1 MENIESIERFIEYGL
16 NKEFSLR
23 PLVKAIWGVNIF
35 WVFGFIYGVVA
46 GGIDCVYG
54 TTMLLLG
61 FISTVV
67 IIVKRKDKTVFGM
80 LSVLSITSMTSIVNF
95 ILLAEILCRII
106 KISLVLKLMV
116 TALPIVLVLILYI
129 ITKRRIKTNAFKDS
143 KSVDRTNIRLYAIL
157 GSTAG
162 LSFAKIFLSKLQP
175 ESVIAIT
182 IIGIVFLSFIYCFGT
197 INLLKVYYINKYNL
211 EKYKHIEEADK

>member
-1 MENIESIERFIEYGL
+1 MENIESVERFVEYGL

-35 WVFGFIYGVVA
+35 WAFGFIYGVVA

-54 TTMLLLG
+54 TMMLLLG

-116 TALPIVLVLILYI
+116 AALPIVLVLILYI

-143 KSVDRTNIRLYAIL
+143 KSVDRSNIRLYAIL

-182 IIGIVFLSFIYCFGT
+182 IIGIIFFAFCCCMGT

-211 EKYKHIEEADK
+211 EKYKHVEEADK

>member
-1 MENIESIERFIEYGL
+1 MENIESIERFVEYGL

-35 WVFGFIYGVVA
+35 WAFGFIYGVVA

-54 TTMLLLG
+54 TIMLLLG

-116 TALPIVLVLILYI
+116 AALPIVLVLILYI

-143 KSVDRTNIRLYAIL
+143 KSVDRSNIRLYAIL

-182 IIGIVFLSFIYCFGT
+182 IIGIIFLSFIYCFGT

-211 EKYKHIEEADK
+211 EKYKHM

>member
-1 MENIESIERFIEYGL
+1 MENIESVERFVEYGL

-35 WVFGFIYGVVA
+35 WAFGFIYGVVA

-54 TTMLLLG
+54 TMMLLLG

-116 TALPIVLVLILYI
+116 AALPIVLVLILYI

-143 KSVDRTNIRLYAIL
+143 KSVDRSNIRLYAIL

-182 IIGIVFLSFIYCFGT
+182 IIGIIFFAFCCCMGT

-211 EKYKHIEEADK
+211 EKYKHM

>member
-1 MENIESIERFIEYGL
+1 MENIESIERFVEYGL

-54 TTMLLLG
+54 TIMLLLG

-116 TALPIVLVLILYI
+116 AALPIVLVLILYI
-129 ITKRRIKTNAFKDS
+129 ITNRRIKTNAFKDS
-143 KSVDRTNIRLYAIL
+143 KSVDRSNIRLYAIL

-182 IIGIVFLSFIYCFGT
+182 IIGIVFLSFIYCFGM

>member
-1 MENIESIERFIEYGL
+1 MENIESVERFVEYGL

-35 WVFGFIYGVVA
+35 WAFGFIYGVVA

-54 TTMLLLG
+54 TMMLLLG

-116 TALPIVLVLILYI
+116 AALPIVLVLILYI

-143 KSVDRTNIRLYAIL
+143 KSVDRSNIRLYAIL

-182 IIGIVFLSFIYCFGT
+182 IIGIVFLSFIYCFGM

-211 EKYKHIEEADK
+211 EKYKHM